1 MPNIG
6 APELLIVLTLLVAP
20 LLGVLTLIDI
30 ARRSDAQFTDAG
42 QSRMTWLI
50 VAILS
55 VFVPC
60 VFLGAV
66 YYLLAVRPKLSAL
79 GTA

>member
-1 MPNIG
+1 VPNIG

-20 LLGVLTLIDI
+20 LLGVVTLIDI
-30 ARRSDAQFTDAG
+30 ARRSDAQFTHAG

-60 VFLGAV
+60 VALGSL
-66 YYLLAVRPKLSAL
+66 YYLVAVRPKLSARP
-79 GTA
+79 